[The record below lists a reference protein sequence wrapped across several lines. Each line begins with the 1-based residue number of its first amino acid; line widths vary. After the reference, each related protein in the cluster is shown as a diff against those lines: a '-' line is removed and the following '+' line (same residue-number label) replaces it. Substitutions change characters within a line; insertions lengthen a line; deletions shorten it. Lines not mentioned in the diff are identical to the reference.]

1 MVIIQKYLQTIH
13 NIEYINF
20 IYECIKENFLEI
32 TDSKHGICIVQKY
45 NNESEEI
52 ERTKII
58 NLLCKNLDNGINGQ
72 FINYVIQYLL
82 MTDNLEYKEIKG
94 IIDKISENICS
105 YYKKHFLCYLKNFL
119 KILKNILE
127 IFF

>member
-1 MVIIQKYLQTIH
+1 MVIVQKYFQTIY
-13 NIEYINF
+13 NIEYNNF

-32 TDSKHGICIVQKY
+32 TNSKHGVCVVQNY
-45 NNESEEI
+45 ISEGDEI
-52 ERTKII
+52 EKIKII

-105 YYKKHFLCYLKNFL
+105 YYKK
-119 KILKNILE
+119 
-127 IFF
+127 FFC